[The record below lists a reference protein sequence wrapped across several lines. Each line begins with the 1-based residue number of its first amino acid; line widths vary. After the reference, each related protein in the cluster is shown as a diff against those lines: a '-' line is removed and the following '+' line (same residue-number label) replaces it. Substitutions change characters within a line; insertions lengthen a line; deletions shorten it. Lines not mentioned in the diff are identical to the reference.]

1 MNIWEFGFL
10 ATLVVGAAA
19 LYAPDEVMEAVSYVP
34 SEIKKLVKKSVRKI
48 RRKA

>member
-10 ATLVVGAAA
+10 ATIVVGAAI
-19 LYAPDEVMEAVSYVP
+19 LYAPNETME
-34 SEIKKLVKKSVRKI
+34 LVKSSVRKI